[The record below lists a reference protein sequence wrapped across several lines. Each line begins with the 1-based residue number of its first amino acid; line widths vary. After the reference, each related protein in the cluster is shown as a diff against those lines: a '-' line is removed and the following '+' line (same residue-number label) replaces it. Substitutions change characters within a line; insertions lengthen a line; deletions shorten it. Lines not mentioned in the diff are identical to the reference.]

1 MILELTRVLGDFNI
15 VNQNV
20 GRLPAI
26 MKQTLY
32 VLAIIYLL
40 TSCKVD
46 KRIVE
51 KIDFETQYKFS
62 SEIEGEIAKEN
73 ALRKYQI
80 SASDYSI
87 KGDYRNALLQ
97 WDLAWGTKERK
108 FAEAQ
113 VDSINQKY
121 TKVKAAD
128 YIIDQAKINQV
139 IIINEAHHNSFHRV
153 FIKSLLK
160 ELYDI
165 GYTNL
170 GLEALS
176 NEEHLDSLQ
185 KIRKYPVQKTGYY
198 ITDPQFGNL
207 VREAIEIGYT
217 VFPYE
222 TNSGEANGK
231 PREIDQARNIQKVI
245 EARPSEKYLI
255 YCGFDHALE
264 GTHDYWERAMA
275 GRLKEFTGIDPL
287 TINQVLY
294 SEKSNSKFNHPL
306 LKALDIKVSTIILD
320 KDNIPLKY
328 KQGEAWTDVAV
339 FHPSTEYV
347 DKRPNWLFKSGN
359 KKVAIE
365 LNDSPLEFPVMV
377 LAFKKGENIDLSVP
391 VDIVEVESRSENCSL
406 GLKKGVYVIVVTNG
420 KESFKFEQE
429 ADR

>member
-1 MILELTRVLGDFNI
+1 
-15 VNQNV
+15 
-20 GRLPAI
+20 
-26 MKQTLY
+26 
-32 VLAIIYLL
+32 
-40 TSCKVD
+40 
-46 KRIVE
+46 
-51 KIDFETQYKFS
+51 
-62 SEIEGEIAKEN
+62 
-73 ALRKYQI
+73 
-80 SASDYSI
+80 
-87 KGDYRNALLQ
+87 
-97 WDLAWGTKERK
+97 
-108 FAEAQ
+108 
-113 VDSINQKY
+113 
-121 TKVKAAD
+121 
-128 YIIDQAKINQV
+128 
-139 IIINEAHHNSFHRV
+139 
-153 FIKSLLK
+153 
-160 ELYDI
+160 
-165 GYTNL
+165 L

-320 KDNIPLKY
+320 KDNCCQKKFLHNINNKY
-328 KQGEAWTDVAV
+328 
-339 FHPSTEYV
+339 
-347 DKRPNWLFKSGN
+347 
-359 KKVAIE
+359 
-365 LNDSPLEFPVMV
+365 
-377 LAFKKGENIDLSVP
+377 LA
-391 VDIVEVESRSENCSL
+391 C
-406 GLKKGVYVIVVTNG
+406 
-420 KESFKFEQE
+420 
-429 ADR
+429 